1 MFRAGLLA
9 LVLLAFGAGGAKAVS
24 YLDEV
29 ASETYAGVYAAL
41 GITLPEKVAHDPQV
55 WLTLDQLKREPCD
68 QKSITDLAV
77 LLDQLS
83 YRRQAAVAPYNFVKR
98 CGAPVNAL
106 HKAVD
111 TLLKLSDYPMALE
124 VADEFVR
131 RAPTNLN
138 AHYLRGEAFEDNGD
152 YNRALAD
159 YADTIELFNDKTK
172 VSLRVFQ
179 HMAESY
185 AKLGRQCEAMSPIL
199 TWMALDPV
207 MRDTSK
213 TRKIVDD
220 YERQGNCATTTG
232 SQKERYPLRGATR
245 VVLAKGEINGVRGT
259 FIIDTG
265 ASYVSVRAAFAERA
279 KISTAGARDIT
290 LSTAN
295 GRAKGKLTQAD
306 AVGLGRLKASHVPV
320 VVQDVDEKS
329 YGQGVDGLLGMSF
342 LSRFEVQM
350 SGGYV
355 EIKTRARK

>member
-1 MFRAGLLA
+1 M
-9 LVLLAFGAGGAKAVS
+9 
-24 YLDEV
+24 
-29 ASETYAGVYAAL
+29 
-41 GITLPEKVAHDPQV
+41 
-55 WLTLDQLKREPCD
+55 
-68 QKSITDLAV
+68 
-77 LLDQLS
+77 
-83 YRRQAAVAPYNFVKR
+83 
-98 CGAPVNAL
+98 NAL

-131 RAPTNLN
+131 RAPTRILN

-179 HMAESY
+179 HMAEI
-185 AKLGRQCEAMSPIL
+185 LRQARP
-199 TWMALDPV
+199 P
-207 MRDTSK
+207 
-213 TRKIVDD
+213 
-220 YERQGNCATTTG
+220 
-232 SQKERYPLRGATR
+232 
-245 VVLAKGEINGVRGT
+245 VRG
-259 FIIDTG
+259 DEPDPHLDG
-265 ASYVSVRAAFAERA
+265 ARPGDARHQQDAQDRRRLRAAGQLRDDNGLSEGALPAARRHTRRAGEGRDQRRARHLHHRHRRKLCVGAGAFAERA

-329 YGQGVDGLLGMSF
+329 YG
-342 LSRFEVQM
+342 
-350 SGGYV
+350 
-355 EIKTRARK
+355 RASTGCSA